1 MSQLSQ
7 LVGVILMV
15 VGIGGYVYSGMAS
28 PTALIPDAFGMVISM
43 LGYYGRHE
51 HSSKTALNLAL
62 GVAVAGV
69 VGSIRG
75 LLALPTLLSGGVV
88 ERPTAVVS
96 QSIMAVVLIWY
107 VIKGIQS
114 FSAGKR

>member
-1 MSQLSQ
+1 MSKHSQ

-15 VGIGGYVYSGMAS
+15 VGVGGYLYSGMAS
-28 PTALIPDAFGMVISM
+28 PTALIPAAFGMVISM

-51 HSSKTALNLAL
+51 HTSKTAMYVAL

-69 VGSIRG
+69 LGSVRG
-75 LLALPTLLSGGVV
+75 LLALPTLLSGGAVD
-88 ERPTAVVS
+88 RPTAVVS

-107 VIKGIQS
+107 LIQAFRS
-114 FSAGKR
+114 R